1 MHLKNG
7 TPETESTLSFHPFA
21 LYKTHTHIIHHDT
34 LMLITKRNGTEE
46 SYNREKIAVAIKKS
60 FASTGRDAVEET
72 IREMV
77 GKVETFVLADVN
89 NRNVERIQDE
99 VERCL
104 MEHGFYAEAKNYI
117 LYRWQRT
124 ERRKALNDI
133 VSGTGKPLM
142 AETLKEIQE
151 DFAGKEYSLTVLA
164 KKFADICKPGMTPD
178 ERLSALIKAAV
189 ELTTQEAPDWEF
201 IAARLLNFRLAEKRA
216 AVSGK
221 QSFYEKLVYL
231 TEEGLYGSYIL
242 ESYSREEIDEAA
254 GFICPERDKL
264 LNYSGLDLLARRYL
278 IHTHSHEP
286 LESVQEMYLG
296 IALHL
301 AMPEKTNRMLW
312 VRRFY
317 DMLSRLE
324 VTMATPTLSNA
335 RKPYHQLS
343 SCFIDT
349 VPDTLEGIYRSID
362 NFAMVSKFGGG
373 MGMYFGKVRA
383 AGGNIRGFKGV
394 AGGVIR
400 WMRLV
405 NDTAVAVDQLGMRQ
419 GAVAVYLDVWHKDLP
434 EFLQLRTN
442 NGDDRMK
449 AHDIFPAVCYP
460 DLFWRMAKEDLN
472 KPWHLFCPHEIMT
485 LKGYCLED
493 YYGEE
498 WEKRYL
504 DCVNDPRLSRRTISI
519 KDIVRLVL
527 RSAVETGTPFTF
539 NRDTVN
545 RANPNAHRGMIYCS
559 NLCTEIAQNMSAIE
573 HLSTEIRTTDGD
585 TVVVDTVKPG
595 DFVVCNLASL
605 SLGHLPLEDET
616 QMREKVA
623 TVVRALDNVIDLNF
637 YPVPYAKITN
647 RHYRS
652 IGLGVSG
659 YHHALAIRGIRWE
672 SDEHLAFMD
681 EVFER
686 INYAAIEASA
696 ELAREKGR
704 YDYFEGSDWQ
714 TGDYFVKRGYT
725 SDRWKS
731 LSAKVADCGMRNAY
745 LLAVAPTSSTSII
758 AGTTAG
764 TDPVMKRFFL
774 EEKKGV
780 MFPRVA
786 PALSDKTF
794 WTYKGAYLIDQTW
807 SVRAAGVRQRHIDQA
822 QSLNLYITNDYTM
835 RQVLNLYTLAWE
847 CGVKTIYY
855 VRSKSLEV
863 EECESCAS

>member
-1 MHLKNG
+1 
-7 TPETESTLSFHPFA
+7 
-21 LYKTHTHIIHHDT
+21 
-34 LMLITKRNGTEE
+34 MLITKRNGTEE

-60 FASTGRDAVEET
+60 FTSTGRDAVEET

-77 GKVETFVLADVN
+77 GKVETFVLADAN

-133 VSGTGKPLM
+133 VTGTGKPLM

-151 DFAGKEYSLTVLA
+151 DFTGKEYSLAVLA

-573 HLSTEIRTTDGD
+573 YLSTEIRTTDGD
-585 TVVVDTVKPG
+585 TVVVNTVKPG

>member
-1 MHLKNG
+1 MQ
-7 TPETESTLSFHPFA
+7 
-21 LYKTHTHIIHHDT
+21 
-34 LMLITKRNGTEE
+34 ITKRNGTTE

-60 FASTGRDAVEET
+60 FASTGQEIIEET
-72 IREMV
+72 IQEMV
-77 GKVETFVLADVN
+77 NEVEQFVHSNSAN
-89 NRNVERIQDE
+89 CNVERIQDE

-104 MEHGFYAEAKNYI
+104 MEHGCYAEAKNYI

-124 ERRKALNDI
+124 ERRKAINDI
-133 VSGTGKPLM
+133 TTGTGNPQIM
-142 AETLKEIQE
+142 DVLKEIQK
-151 DFAGKEYSLTVLA
+151 DFTSNEYSLTVLA
-164 KKFADICKPGMTPD
+164 EKFSSFCKPEMSSD

-201 IAARLLNFRLAEKRA
+201 IAARLLNFQLTEKQE
-216 AVSGK
+216 K
-221 QSFYEKLVYL
+221 QARISDIHSFYEKLRYL
-231 TEEGLYGSYIL
+231 TNEGLYGSYIL
-242 ESYSREEIDEAA
+242 DSYSQQEIEEAA

-264 LNYSGLDLLARRYL
+264 FNYSGLDLLSKRYL
-278 IHTHSHEP
+278 IRTHSHESM
-286 LESVQEMYLG
+286 ESVQEMYLG

-301 AMPEKTNRMLW
+301 AMPEKHDRLQW
-312 VRRFY
+312 VRKFY
-317 DMLSRLE
+317 DLLSKLE

-349 VPDTLEGIYRSID
+349 VPDSLEGIYRSID

-400 WMRLV
+400 WMKLV

-449 AHDIFPAVCYP
+449 AHDIFPSVCHP
-460 DLFWRMAKEDLN
+460 DLFWQMAKEDLN
-472 KPWHLFCPHEIMT
+472 KQWYLFCPNEIMT
-485 LKGYCLED
+485 IKGYCLED

-498 WEKRYL
+498 WEKRYW

-539 NRDTVN
+539 NRDIVN
-545 RANPNAHRGMIYCS
+545 RANPNAHQGIIYCS
-559 NLCTEIAQNMSAIE
+559 NLCTEIAQNMSTIE
-573 HLSTEIRTTDGD
+573 SVSTEVRTEDGD
-585 TVVVDTVKPG
+585 TVVVKTVRPG

-605 SLGHLPLEDET
+605 SLGHLPLEDEEL
-616 QMREKVA
+616 MKEKVA

-637 YPVPYAKITN
+637 YPIPYAQITN
-647 RHYRS
+647 HRYRS

-672 SDEHLAFMD
+672 SEEHLNFID
-681 EVFER
+681 KVFER

-696 ELAREKGR
+696 ELAKEKGR
-704 YDYFEGSDWQ
+704 YTYFEGSDWQ
-714 TGDYFVKRGYT
+714 TGDYFTKRGYT
-725 SDRWKS
+725 SSAWKE
-731 LSAKVADCGMRNAY
+731 LSEKVANYGMRNAY
-745 LLAVAPTSSTSII
+745 LLAIAPTSSTSII

-774 EEKKGV
+774 EEKKGA
-780 MFPRVA
+780 MLPRVA
-786 PALSDKTF
+786 PSLSDKTF
-794 WTYKGAYLIDQTW
+794 WIYKGAYLIDQTW
-807 SVRAAGVRQRHIDQA
+807 SIRAAGIRQLHIDQS
-822 QSLNLYITNDYTM
+822 QSLNLYITNDFTM
-835 RQVLNLYTLAWE
+835 KQVLNLYL
-847 CGVKTIYY
+847 
-855 VRSKSLEV
+855 
-863 EECESCAS
+863 